1 MTRGFLNAVAA
12 NNVNLAIT
20 HHTRMKEGNAG
31 GQLIDQINQTT
42 RGEVTDLMKFC
53 QGPKQNLQPVPLL
66 IAMGQS

>member
-1 MTRGFLNAVAA
+1 MTRGFLNAAVVS
-12 NNVNLAIT
+12 NVNPANT

-53 QGPKQNLQPVPLL
+53 QGPKQNLLPVPLP
-66 IAMGQS
+66 IVTGQN